1 MIWLFDVNVLIAI
14 ADSGHVFH
22 NAIHRWL
29 AATGEG
35 TWASCP
41 LTENGMVRVLSQ
53 PAYRGGART
62 PAAAISA
69 LRGLKEARPWKHV
82 FWADD
87 FSLCD
92 EREIRAERI
101 AGTKQ
106 LTDVYL
112 AAPGRS
118 ASHVRYGNLVAR
130 VAGGS
135 ADLIEIP
142 SVWSH
147 RAGTSRNN
155 CPPSV
160 RTYT

>member
-1 MIWLFDVNVLIAI
+1 LIWLFDVNVLIAI

-29 AATGEG
+29 AASGEG

-112 AAPGRS
+112 AALARRRGGR
-118 ASHVRYGNLVAR
+118 LVTFDTGISWHA

-142 SVWSH
+142 SV
-147 RAGTSRNN
+147 
-155 CPPSV
+155 
-160 RTYT
+160 